1 MLDSSLLV
9 RAPVLNRRQEIV
21 GYDLRLSAAG
31 ASELSGHGLLRL
43 LAGGSEQEN
52 FFLRLPNRFA
62 LTDSAQIDSDK
73 PAAES
78 TGRVVVELDPTA
90 QPGEPL
96 LPRARKLKAAGFG
109 ICVQRP
115 YSVSIPSET
124 LDLASHFTIDAA
136 ELTGDLEK
144 TCNRLRNHSA
154 KQIAVGVTTLKG
166 FDATSRAGCDFFR
179 GYFFTQPQAEQTH
192 SISSNYATIVSLMKL
207 AQDNAPVGKIEEAL
221 KRDATLAYKLLR
233 YINSAGFGL
242 SCEIQSFRHAVAVLG
257 YKNLYRWLALLL
269 VTAARD
275 STSSALVTTAI
286 TRGRLAEL
294 VGHGMFDQQ
303 ERDNL
308 FIVGA
313 FSLLDVILKARLDT
327 IVEQIPL
334 SANVLDALFRREGP
348 YGPILSVVEATEAF
362 DQPERRAKAL
372 EVAELLGLT
381 RTQLN
386 RAQLDALAWA
396 EGLIR

>member
-21 GYDLRLSAAG
+21 GYDLRLSP
-31 ASELSGHGLLRL
+31 ASASGLSGHGVLRL

-78 TGRVVVELDPTA
+78 TGRVLVEMDCTA
-90 QPGEPL
+90 PPSESL
-96 LPRARKLKAAGFG
+96 LPRARKLKGVGFG
-109 ICVQRP
+109 ICLQRP
-115 YSVSIPSET
+115 YSAPIASET
-124 LDLASHFTIDAA
+124 LDLASHFTIEAA
-136 ELTGDLEK
+136 ELAGDLET
-144 TCNRLRNHSA
+144 TCNRLRKHTA
-154 KQIAVGVTTLKG
+154 KQIAVGVSTPQV
-166 FDATSRAGCDFFR
+166 FDATSRAGCDLFR
-179 GYFFTQPQAEQTH
+179 GYFFTQLQAEPAH
-192 SISSNYATIVSLMKL
+192 LINPNYATIVSLMKL

-257 YKNLYRWLALLL
+257 YQNLYRWLALLL

-275 STSSALVTTAI
+275 SASSALVTTAI

-294 VGHGMFDQQ
+294 VGHDLFDQQ

-348 YGPILSVVEATEAF
+348 YGPILTVVEATEAF
-362 DQPERRAKAL
+362 DQPDRRAKAL
-372 EVAELLGLT
+372 QEAELLGLT
-381 RTQLN
+381 PTKLN

-396 EGLIR
+396 EGLVR